1 MLGVLWGILY
11 NDYIGSSNFFYPPL
25 STTLSEGL
33 EKYIVNGVPVLK
45 VVYIVFIVLLCFAT
59 IPASFAVLL
68 YSLNK
73 EHPSLI
79 LWHGDEDV
87 LKKQDCRV
95 HFLLSLSLIYFIS
108 AWGRMI
114 PLALVAVFDMSVNQT
129 AHYTCAMLGFILILL
144 CNLCLLSRRCVVL
157 VYLNEKLHETSEET
171 ASLYPFMNDDR
182 SYRKALRVILIF
194 NFIWFI
200 LQLACA
206 IIFAKT
212 IDGRAECTLTFLV
225 VSDMLFQPFDFYFDP
240 HSLEKHQYTKLK
252 EPLMMI
258 DPSGKNI

>member
-11 NDYIGSSNFFYPPL
+11 NDYIGSGNFNNPPL

-45 VVYIVFIVLLCFAT
+45 IVYIVFIVLLCIAT

-68 YSLNK
+68 YCLNK

-79 LWHGDEDV
+79 LWHGDEDIS
-87 LKKQDCRV
+87 KKQDGRV
-95 HFLLSLSLIYFIS
+95 HFLLSLSLIYFIA

-129 AHYTCAMLGFILILL
+129 AHYTCATLGFIFILL
-144 CNLCLLSRRCVVL
+144 CNVCLLARRFTVL
-157 VYLNEKLHETSEET
+157 AYLNEKLDTELETG
-171 ASLYPFMNDDR
+171 SLYPFMNDDR
-182 SYRKALRVILIF
+182 SYRNALRIILIF

-200 LQLACA
+200 LQLSCA
-206 IIFAKT
+206 IIFQKT
-212 IDGRAECTLTFLV
+212 VDGRAECALTFLV

-252 EPLMMI
+252 EPFMVE
-258 DPSGKNI
+258 GEKNI